1 MKCLQSCLNS
11 CHLADD
17 VQGYL
22 VTDCWE
28 NLEQTEVKALWHDME
43 KWPGRSLNVFH
54 YQASCDKLR
63 TPQFGWMCDSQS
75 RGGEGGRAG
84 CTAGF
89 EEAHKRHSPICFR
102 NKICIISGCLQSPKF
117 ALLGKK
123 LLIFSTNLELNLH
136 ISQKETQAAVDEHQC
151 WSCRT
156 DRAQGLPR
164 GTGGCRD
171 GEPPAGKLHLGES
184 WPEQGGGAAFT
195 CPGPSRKGCAGC
207 AAISLAFPQ
216 YFHVAL
222 SVQGV
227 LAPSCGS
234 TGWVRAGG
242 DGKAAQGCHT
252 QLLICVTHSTL
263 CDNS

>member
-1 MKCLQSCLNS
+1 
-11 CHLADD
+11 
-17 VQGYL
+17 
-22 VTDCWE
+22 
-28 NLEQTEVKALWHDME
+28 ME

-136 ISQKETQAAVDEHQC
+136 ISQKETQAAVDERQC

-156 DRAQGLPR
+156 DRAQRL
-164 GTGGCRD
+164 
-171 GEPPAGKLHLGES
+171 PAGQGHRRLQGWGATSWEVTPWRIMTRTGRGSSIHLPWSQQEGLCWLCSNFPGFSPVFPCGTISARSSGTFLWEHGLGEGRRGWQS
-184 WPEQGGGAAFT
+184 S
-195 CPGPSRKGCAGC
+195 PG
-207 AAISLAFPQ
+207 
-216 YFHVAL
+216 L
-222 SVQGV
+222 SHSASD
-227 LAPSCGS
+227 L
-234 TGWVRAGG
+234 
-242 DGKAAQGCHT
+242 CHT
-252 QLLICVTHSTL
+252 L
-263 CDNS
+263 CFV